1 MTHRAPY
8 SQGDGTTSSVLLV
21 GELLKQAEQFL
32 AEGLHPR
39 VITEGFDLARDR
51 ALDFLDSFRRKV
63 IDPETD
69 RELLTSVARTALR
82 TKLRDELADEMT
94 EVVTDATLMVMRGK
108 KDIDLHMVEIM
119 SMKHKNATDSKLIRG
134 LVLDHGGRHPDMPST
149 LKNCYIFICNVSF
162 EYEKT
167 EVSSGFFYRYDD
179 DSHPMNG
186 NGNGKQSKANGHHQH
201 FPMSHIIFYWCSF
214 SQRSQ

>member
-1 MTHRAPY
+1 M
-8 SQGDGTTSSVLLV
+8 V
-21 GELLKQAEQFL
+21 
-32 AEGLHPR
+32 
-39 VITEGFDLARDR
+39 TEGFDLARDH
-51 ALDFLDSFRRKV
+51 ALDFLDSFRRRV

-94 EVVTDATLMVMRGK
+94 EAVTDAILMIMRGR

-119 SMKHKNATDSKLIRG
+119 SMKHKNATDSQLIRG

-149 LKNCYIFICNVSF
+149 LKNCHIFICNVSF

-167 EVSSGFFYRYDD
+167 EVSSGFFYRYMIITHFKEMKIKAKQQSDLNHFSV
-179 DSHPMNG
+179 SHVV
-186 NGNGKQSKANGHHQH
+186 
-201 FPMSHIIFYWCSF
+201 Y
-214 SQRSQ
+214 